1 MSKKD
6 TKNKSHKAVKKSKL
20 DPKTKIMLVVLS
32 IALVGVIILAIL
44 GLKSS
49 LLTPQRADGSRID
62 IDAMKA
68 APIVVRSNGD
78 GNSSYDSIYFT
89 PIGNMVYDQ
98 EKSNGQNAA
107 YYSNE
112 ETGTTMNIYI
122 KDEATAYKQIQEF
135 SEFATEKGTISPIEI
150 VRKAFAE
157 DISKVSLT
165 SSSFSDAKRAG
176 TIKKICGLYV
186 GSNEFSFSEINGDLY
201 GAMTYSAPNVY
212 GIDLVHNGKLYTINF
227 RGTDLEPIT
236 LDLIVA
242 FLQSIKFAG

>member
-6 TKNKSHKAVKKSKL
+6 NKKKSYNAPKKSKL

-32 IALVGVIILAIL
+32 IALIGVIILAVL

-62 IDAMKA
+62 VEAMKA
-68 APIVVRSNGD
+68 TPIVVRSNGN
-78 GNSSYDSIYFT
+78 GTASYNEIYFT

-98 EKSNGQNAA
+98 VKSTEQGTA
-107 YYSNE
+107 YYSNT
-112 ETGTTMNIYI
+112 ETGTTMSIYI
-122 KDEATAYKQIQEF
+122 KDEAVAYKQIQEF
-135 SEFATEKGTISPIEI
+135 SDFATEKGTFSPIEI

-157 DISKVSLT
+157 DVSKVNLL
-165 SSSFSDAKRAG
+165 SSFSEVKRAG
-176 TIKKICGLYV
+176 EIKKICGLYV

-201 GAMTYSAPNVY
+201 GAMTYSVPNVY
-212 GIDLVHNGKLYTINF
+212 GIDLVNNGKLYTINF
-227 RGTDLEPIT
+227 KGTEAEPIT
-236 LDLIVA
+236 LDAVIA